1 MILNT
6 RASYIVRQ
14 ISVLAFCSSPSS
26 FAENLKFLKSSSLF
40 HIYILTS
47 IQANQ
52 NMTAMNS
59 QQREVI
65 PTIVF
70 STDQLVLRPTLAR
83 DLSYGTE
90 DELNQKLNDMYWF
103 QSGVEESSSS
113 SSSSDEESD
122 DEDQIQSTWLSQA
135 SPQEEKEEK
144 PKSCL
149 RSRAFSEEL
158 EHQMKIRAIPK
169 PQDAED
175 DKPKQQK
182 FTSLRNQL
190 SKRNKSKNKLLKF
203 LRPSRRRSV
212 VAQDEESSRS
222 NNNKEN
228 RHVRFTR

>member
-1 MILNT
+1 
-6 RASYIVRQ
+6 
-14 ISVLAFCSSPSS
+14 
-26 FAENLKFLKSSSLF
+26 
-40 HIYILTS
+40 
-47 IQANQ
+47 
-52 NMTAMNS
+52 MTAMKS

-65 PTIVF
+65 PTMVF

-103 QSGVEESSSS
+103 QAGLEESSS

-135 SPQEEKEEK
+135 SPQEKNEEEK

-169 PQDAED
+169 PQEDAEEG
-175 DKPKQQK
+175 KPKHK
-182 FTSLRNQL
+182 STSLRNQL
-190 SKRNKSKNKLLKF
+190 SKRKKSKNKLLKF